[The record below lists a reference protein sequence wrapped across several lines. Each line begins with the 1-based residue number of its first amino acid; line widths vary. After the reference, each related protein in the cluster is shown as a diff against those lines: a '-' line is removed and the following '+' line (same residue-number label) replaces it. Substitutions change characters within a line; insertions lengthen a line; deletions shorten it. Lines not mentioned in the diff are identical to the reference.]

1 MRSEMNAGGP
11 LFCLPR
17 RRAACQSRYVSAVPQ
32 LRGCCQIGRVS
43 GYSAREREASEAR
56 QPFPISCSIH
66 GLPHGMHAQS
76 LRLLLMCNCA
86 KAAPHHPSFRKHQA
100 FASSSYITRSGT
112 TPDRG
117 NVRQP
122 PPPPRPAL
130 SNSLNWCLSSP
141 I

>member
-17 RRAACQSRYVSAVPQ
+17 RRPPANRVTSAPPSLAPQ

-43 GYSAREREASEAR
+43 GYSAREREASEEAR

-66 GLPHGMHAQS
+66 GLPHGMDAQS

-86 KAAPHHPSFRKHQA
+86 KATSHHPSFRKHHA
-100 FASSSYITRSGT
+100 FSRAPHLIVEKSG
-112 TPDRG
+112 
-117 NVRQP
+117 
-122 PPPPRPAL
+122 
-130 SNSLNWCLSSP
+130 SLLLLP
-141 I
+141 F